1 MLLRFIDVMH
11 WLMSLVPRFYLIGRS
26 MTLGAWLSTA
36 SQSESAELAA
46 NAAIARIGGG
56 RHLNARAV
64 GRACKNHC
72 RHVWQDTRP
81 CLQET
86 ARGTGAPSSDGV
98 IIGP

>member
-11 WLMSLVPRFYLIGRS
+11 WLKSLVPRFYLIGGS

-36 SQSESAELAA
+36 SQSESAGLAA
-46 NAAIARIGGG
+46 NAAIAWIGGG

-72 RHVWQDTRP
+72 SQAWQDWRSLTRP

-86 ARGTGAPSSDGV
+86 ARGTGAPSS
-98 IIGP
+98 